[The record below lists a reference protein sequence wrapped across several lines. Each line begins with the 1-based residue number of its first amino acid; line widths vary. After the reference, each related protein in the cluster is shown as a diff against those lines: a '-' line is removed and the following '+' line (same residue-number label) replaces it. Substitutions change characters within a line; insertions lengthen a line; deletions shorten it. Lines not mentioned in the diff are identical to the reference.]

1 MSDPTPL
8 SDEWFNK
15 YCRFNV
21 GLGVAPTLD
30 DDMAAQFRLVAAA
43 ALRHAANRANEVAV
57 RFFMPQFDDFA
68 SDLRAEADRVEESR

>member
-1 MSDPTPL
+1 MSDPKPL

-43 ALRHAANRANEVAV
+43 ALRHAHGLVAFAANTRQAMDV
-57 RFFMPQFDDFA
+57 
-68 SDLRAEADRVEESR
+68 LWAEADRVEGK